1 MDTSNTTLS
10 LRSVFVLIIGAAAA
24 MAAGRILS
32 AERVYEPSYSI
43 PKSPASGRASGWPA
57 TVPTPMPTFSS
68 NDRSRWATVR
78 SLVDQGTYV
87 VGKRDPVVLAARR
100 SGPTHLIVHAVSAQA
115 LAPTG
120 PPMGSLANLLV
131 ASRAA
136 QYDALTLDEGIV
148 FEDGWQTVDKV
159 LNPDTLDFYS
169 SKPPLLTTLVAGE
182 YWVLKKAFGWTLTD
196 NTWTVVRV
204 VLMTINVIPFILYLA
219 LLGAVVARYSTSGWT
234 CVFIVTAAAFGTL
247 VTPFLITFNNHVIAT
262 FSTMVTLYALL
273 RIWSGESEGLRW
285 YALAGLSAA
294 FTAVNELPATAF
306 LAGVFL
312 ILVVRNP
319 TKTLLGFLPLAILP
333 VVAFLGTNYLAI
345 GKWTPAYSEF
355 GGAWYT
361 YEGSHWRLEPGQVKR
376 GIDWA
381 WQKETKADYAF
392 HLLAGHHGVF
402 SLTPIFT
409 LTVLGL
415 LIGLLG
421 NGKSANNVQPQQSA
435 IHNPQTSFER
445 LPRLYYLCVLGL
457 SAVIV
462 GFYIVKSDNYGGWSN
477 GPRWLMWL
485 TPLWLTGMIPAV
497 DWLARR
503 RWGQGLAVVLL
514 AVSVMSTHY
523 GGWNPWRHPWLY
535 NFLDY
540 RGQIPY

>member
-1 MDTSNTTLS
+1 VDSSNATLS

-24 MAAGRILS
+24 MAVGRILS

-43 PKSPASGRASGWPA
+43 PKSPASGRASGWPQ
-57 TVPTPMPTFSS
+57 TVPRPMPTFSS

-87 VGKRDPVVLAARR
+87 VGKRDAAVLAARR
-100 SGPTHLIVHAVSAQA
+100 SGPTHLVAQA
-115 LAPTG
+115 VAAQLLAPAS
-120 PPMGSLANLLV
+120 PPLGVPANILV
-131 ASRAA
+131 A
-136 QYDALTLDEGIV
+136 QKVTEFDAFTLDEGIV

-169 SKPPLLTTLVAGE
+169 SKPPLLTTMVAGE
-182 YWVLKKAFGWTLTD
+182 YWVLKQAFGWTLSG
-196 NTWTVVRV
+196 NTSSVVRV
-204 VLMTINVIPFILYLA
+204 VLVTINVIPFILYLA
-219 LLGAVVARYSTSGWT
+219 LLAAVVARYSTSAWT
-234 CVFIVTAAAFGTL
+234 SVFILSAAAFGTL

-262 FSTMVTLYALL
+262 FSAMVTLYALL
-273 RIWSGESEGLRW
+273 RIWSGESEGIGW
-285 YALAGLSAA
+285 YALAGLGAG
-294 FTAVNELPATAF
+294 FTAVNELPAAAF

-312 ILVVRNP
+312 VLVFRNP
-319 TKTLLGFLPLAILP
+319 AKTLLGFTPLAILS

-355 GGAWYT
+355 GGEWYT

-381 WQKETKADYAF
+381 WQKETRADYAF

-402 SLTPIFT
+402 SLTPVFV
-409 LTVLGL
+409 LTFLGL
-415 LIGLLG
+415 LLGLGG
-421 NGKSANNVQPQQSA
+421 NPKPANRSQSEESAIRNPQSA
-435 IHNPQTSFER
+435 MEG
-445 LPRLYYLCVLGL
+445 LPKLYYLCVLLL
-457 SAVIV
+457 SVVIV
-462 GFYIVKSDNYGGWSN
+462 GFYLVKSDNYGGWSN

-497 DWLARR
+497 DRLARCG
-503 RWGQGLAVVLL
+503 WGRGMAIVLL

-523 GGWNPWRHPWLY
+523 QGWNPWRHPWLY